1 MWTKERRFTSL
12 GRPRVPAWF
21 DARQTEGGT
30 ARAAHVLPGRS
41 MRCSAVLLFAGLM
54 LCAGCDSP
62 EGRSEPSSRP
72 ATAEVRPSATA
83 RPSADVDP
91 STPLP
96 PLVGRW
102 AGSYHA
108 RRVSIE
114 MPRGLPAG
122 AWQHDDGTLGSGD
135 GRIELVVRTDSE
147 LRGAVTGALG
157 DLEIR
162 GMVDGDSVHA
172 GISPKEPLAD
182 PAMSGI
188 LVGQREG
195 QEIIGE
201 LRVSSQDGS
210 LVRFSPV
217 RLRRE

>member
-1 MWTKERRFTSL
+1 
-12 GRPRVPAWF
+12 
-21 DARQTEGGT
+21 
-30 ARAAHVLPGRS
+30 
-41 MRCSAVLLFAGLM
+41 MRCSALLLCSGLT
-54 LCAGCDSP
+54 LGAGCNSP

-72 ATAEVRPSATA
+72 ATAKVPASATVRPSAN
-83 RPSADVDP
+83 VDA

-96 PLVGRW
+96 PLIGRW
-102 AGSYHA
+102 TGSYHA
-108 RRVSIE
+108 RRASIE

-122 AWQHDDGTLGSGD
+122 AWQHDDGSLGSGE
-135 GRIELVVRTDSE
+135 GRVELVVQKDSE
-147 LRGAVTGALG
+147 LLGAVTGALG
-157 DLEIR
+157 ELEIR
-162 GMVDGDSVHA
+162 GMVDGDNVHA
-172 GISPKEPLAD
+172 GISPKDPLAD

-188 LVGQREG
+188 LVGQRSG